1 MVFLAAENENR
12 QLGDLPQA
20 DIGRVHE
27 NISFVD
33 KEKVNNWEFCEKR
46 VSVSVM
52 IRRIFSS

>member
-20 DIGRVHE
+20 DFGHVYE

-33 KEKVNNWEFCEKR
+33 KEKVNN
-46 VSVSVM
+46 
-52 IRRIFSS
+52 